1 MAEERFGAA
10 ANDPSK
16 FIGAL
21 TALAGNETRAKQALA
36 LAEQLTPELKEF
48 DPYVAAMKYFT
59 GMTAAAS
66 QPGATVFGSAAQ
78 AFASPVAYLEE
89 VNAFN
94 DKIKAS
100 TPKTAV
106 TLAQALKPP
115 SSASS
120 MSAIAKLNADL
131 KAGRINQEQFDA
143 AFAKATNIAGGSSG
157 ASSPLGKLAEDLKAG
172 IITQDEYDAAVAKA
186 TYIAGESDNK
196 LSTFGILD
204 VETQPLSENI
214 LAVETLLDR
223 QVNVDTNGNALLT
236 ASEVEAVNN
245 AGLLVPKKSAA
256 TKITTKSLGQGTLAE
271 YMSAEDAK
279 KFVIDQG
286 LPEDNANFN
295 RIVEDLTAVNDDQI
309 GKSVIRNGV
318 FLELFPIYQGEKLVN
333 FQLSP
338 TDSPVRPYFTTYTE
352 KRLPL
357 LAKSADTYNV
367 QAIEVIPRVN
377 EALALLKT
385 GEVTTGLLAEKML
398 PYKQVFNQMFGIND
412 PEITNLL
419 TLQSTSNFMAPKMR
433 PVGSGSTSDME
444 FRAYQKA
451 ALFIG
456 NTPEAN
462 YISLYAFKKMA
473 ENAIELNRRERE
485 LLTSNDYSDLTAVNN
500 ELKRQDSGI
509 FAKYDGDREGQNA
522 QADFQSWY
530 DSLEDGTVIINNDLF
545 EVNDSYVIKGWGS

>member
-1 MAEERFGAA
+1 MSIKFGAA
-10 ANDPSK
+10 GNDPDL
-16 FIGAL
+16 FMGAL
-21 TALAGNETRAKQALA
+21 TTLAGDEARAKQALA
-36 LAEQLTPELKEF
+36 LAEQLTPELQEF
-48 DPYVAAMKYFT
+48 DPYLAAMKYFT

-66 QPGATVFGSAAQ
+66 EPGATLAGSAAQ
-78 AFASPVAYLEE
+78 ALAVPVNYLEKINE
-89 VNAFN
+89 SNR
-94 DKIKAS
+94 KIKAS
-100 TPKTAV
+100 TPQTAIS
-106 TLAQALKPP
+106 LAQALKAPA
-115 SSASS
+115 SASS

-131 KAGRINQEQFDA
+131 KSGRITQEQFDA
-143 AFAKATNIAGGSSG
+143 AFAKATNIAGGGSG
-157 ASSPLGKLAEDLKAG
+157 ASSPLGKLAQDLKNNL
-172 IITQDEYDAAVAKA
+172 ITQVEYDAAKAKL
-186 TYIAGESDNK
+186 TYIAGEGDNK

-204 VETQPLSENI
+204 VETQPLAENI
-214 LAVETLLDR
+214 LAIETLLDR
-223 QVNVDTNGNALLT
+223 TVNVDITGNALLT

-256 TKITTKSLGQGTLAE
+256 TKITTKSLSQGTLAE

-286 LPEDNANFN
+286 LPESSPNFN
-295 RIVEDLTAVNDDQI
+295 RIVEDLTAINDDQI
-309 GKSVIRNGV
+309 GKSVIKNGV
-318 FLELFPIYQGEKLVN
+318 FLELFPIYQGENLVN

-367 QAIEVIPRVN
+367 QAIEVIPRVD

-385 GEVTTGLLAEKML
+385 GQVTTGLLAEKML
-398 PYKQVFNQMFGIND
+398 PYKQIFTQMFGIND

-419 TLQSTSNFMAPKMR
+419 TLQATSNFMAPKMR

-462 YISLYAFKKMA
+462 YISLYAFKNMA
-473 ENAIELNRRERE
+473 ENAIELNRKERE

-500 ELKRQDSGI
+500 QLKREDSGI
-509 FAKYDGDREGQNA
+509 FAKYDGNREGQNA
-522 QADFQSWY
+522 QEDFQSWY
-530 DSLEDGTVIINNDLF
+530 DSLEDGTVIINNNLF
-545 EVNDSYVIKGWGS
+545 EVNDAYVIKGWGS